1 MRPIILFIVI
11 LILLLL
17 LLRMEGRQYEGFES
31 SSKKVVVFKA
41 DWCKH
46 CQTAAPEFEKMTAT
60 PMTLKDGS
68 KVAVQILDADRD
80 KEEVKK
86 YTVKGFPTILIMDG
100 ANQTEYPGE
109 RTKAGV
115 LDFLNSNY

>member
-1 MRPIILFIVI
+1 MD
-11 LILLLL
+11 
-17 LLRMEGRQYEGFES
+17 RQSYEGFQD

-41 DWCKH
+41 DWCGH
-46 CQTAAPEFEKMTAT
+46 CQEAAPEFEKMTAS

-86 YTVKGFPTILIMDG
+86 YTVKGYPTILIIDG
-100 ANQTEYPGE
+100 ANQTEYPGK
-109 RTKAGV
+109 RTKDGV
-115 LDFLNSNY
+115 LEFLNSNY